1 VTDVIAWKRANPA
14 DDLLSAL
21 IAAEEHGDVLSDS
34 ELADQ
39 VALLYIAGH
48 ETTVNLVGNGILA
61 LLEHHDQRRRLQGDP
76 TLTGNAIEEF
86 LRYDPPVQMTRRITM
101 RDTVV
106 ADQQI
111 EAGSFVVLVLASA
124 NRDPQ
129 RFGATAARLDISRPE
144 ANQHLSFGGGVH
156 YCLGAALARLEAR
169 LSIATLLHRYPNLA
183 LAGPPRWNGRIN
195 LRGLDQ
201 LPVVLS

>member
-1 VTDVIAWKRANPA
+1 
-14 DDLLSAL
+14 
-21 IAAEEHGDVLSDS
+21 
-34 ELADQ
+34 
-39 VALLYIAGH
+39 
-48 ETTVNLVGNGILA
+48 
-61 LLEHHDQRRRLQGDP
+61 
-76 TLTGNAIEEF
+76 
-86 LRYDPPVQMTRRITM
+86 
-101 RDTVV
+101 
-106 ADQQI
+106 
-111 EAGSFVVLVLASA
+111 VLASA

-129 RFGATAARLDISRPE
+129 RFGTTAARLDISRAE

-183 LAGPPRWNGRIN
+183 LTGPPRWNGRIN